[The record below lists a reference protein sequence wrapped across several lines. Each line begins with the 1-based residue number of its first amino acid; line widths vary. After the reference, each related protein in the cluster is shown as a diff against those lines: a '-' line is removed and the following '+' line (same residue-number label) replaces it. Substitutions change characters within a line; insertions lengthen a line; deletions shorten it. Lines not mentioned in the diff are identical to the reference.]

1 LSKANLVIAVMKS
14 TLEFAAVEA
23 VEGVEEAL
31 KGATKGALKEAPE
44 EAPEE
49 TAEEGAEEGYGAR
62 VESTVRWYLE
72 G

>member
-31 KGATKGALKEAPE
+31 KGAPMEAPE